1 MFSQLYLRS
10 LLSKI
15 DAVVVDATGVLA
27 TSGTTDGVANV
38 DSNGSA
44 LRFRLKLDS
53 VENNDEVFVL
63 NDESN
68 VLLVVVGTLTVEN
81 IDDVDFNGVLKVNG
95 EDDSLGAVLSE
106 NDEVD
111 GLETLLNN
119 VDDVDNDGDDVKRLV
134 GLLVVPPDRRELVV
148 FSDDENERLDPCNK
162 ELLVGNDVVFVD
174 RSEFVVDNNEDA
186 VDGFF

>member
-68 VLLVVVGTLTVEN
+68 VLLVVVGTLAVEN

-106 NDEVD
+106 NAEVD

-119 VDDVDNDGDDVKRLV
+119 VDDVKRLV
-134 GLLVVPPDRRELVV
+134 GLLVVLPDRRELVV

-174 RSEFVVDNNEDA
+174 NSEFVVDNNEDA